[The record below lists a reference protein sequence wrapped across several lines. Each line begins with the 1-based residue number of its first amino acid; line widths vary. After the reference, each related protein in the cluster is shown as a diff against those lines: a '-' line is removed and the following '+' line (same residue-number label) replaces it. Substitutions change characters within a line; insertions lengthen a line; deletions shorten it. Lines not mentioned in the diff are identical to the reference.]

1 MKEGKKGTK
10 LGGRWQFLFL
20 MLAVYI
26 MVGLLNPNLA
36 GKALAGFKSM
46 FLKVVPILGLVFIAL
61 FLVNLLLNPER
72 IKKHLGGGS
81 GLKGWLWAVVGGI
94 LISGPPYVLYPML
107 GEFKKHGARN
117 SLIAVYL
124 YNRNVKI
131 PFLPVMAYY
140 FGMRYTV
147 VVSVLI
153 ILFSLLNGILVG
165 RLTELKP

>member
-1 MKEGKKGTK
+1 MKGGEKGAK
-10 LGGRWQFLFL
+10 LAGRWQFLLL
-20 MLAVYI
+20 MVAVYLLL
-26 MVGLLNPNLA
+26 GGGLNPDLA
-36 GKALAGFKSM
+36 AKALAGFKSM

-72 IKKHLGGGS
+72 IKRHLGGES
-81 GLKGWLWAVVGGI
+81 GLKGWFWAVIGGI

-107 GEFKKHGARN
+107 GEFRKHGARN

-140 FGMRYTV
+140 FGVRYTV
-147 VVSVLI
+147 IVSLLI
-153 ILFSLLNGILVG
+153 ILFSLLNGLIIG
-165 RLTELKP
+165 RLTE